1 MGAMGNLFWAIYGVV
16 MALCLAL
23 GLVWFI
29 FSLRFFHLAS
39 NYYRQEMEYFKKRD
53 EDMKEL
59 LAKFDQLV
67 DVLKVK

>member
-1 MGAMGNLFWAIYGVV
+1 MGAWGGLFWVIYGLV
-16 MALCLAL
+16 MAVGLAL
-23 GLVWFI
+23 GLVWFY
-29 FSLRFFHLAS
+29 FSIRFFSRAS
-39 NYYRQEMEYFKKRD
+39 EYYQREVANYRKKD